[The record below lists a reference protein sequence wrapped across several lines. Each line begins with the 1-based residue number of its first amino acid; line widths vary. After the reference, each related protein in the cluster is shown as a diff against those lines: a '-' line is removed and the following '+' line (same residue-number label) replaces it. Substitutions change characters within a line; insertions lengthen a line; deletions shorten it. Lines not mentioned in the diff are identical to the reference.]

1 MGETENLTA
10 SPPAGGTASN
20 ESPAQAATAT
30 PEPQAGDGTHEHE
43 SHPERPERPDR
54 TESISLDEARKLR
67 SEAANLRK
75 RLKAYEEEKA
85 KAQEAQLSEQ
95 QKLEKRLA
103 ELQAEHETVR
113 RQMQERGVN
122 SEVRL
127 QAAQMGIVDP
137 SAAAK
142 LLDWSEIEYDDD
154 GAPTNI
160 PDLLKKLLKVS
171 PYLAGKSGSGAGSL
185 PANPARSA
193 STAPQPITWE
203 YLGTITPQEYSA
215 RQKEIREFMAKNP
228 PRFR

>member
-20 ESPAQAATAT
+20 EPSAQAATS
-30 PEPQAGDGTHEHE
+30 PEPQAGDGTPEHE
-43 SHPERPERPDR
+43 SHPERPDRSDR

-75 RLKAYEEEKA
+75 RLKAYEAEEEKA
-85 KAQEAQLSEQ
+85 KEAQLSEQ

-113 RQMQERGVN
+113 RQMQERSVN
-122 SEVRL
+122 YEVRL

-142 LLDWSEIEYDDD
+142 LLDWSEIEYDED

-160 PDLLKKLLKVS
+160 PDLLKKLLRAS